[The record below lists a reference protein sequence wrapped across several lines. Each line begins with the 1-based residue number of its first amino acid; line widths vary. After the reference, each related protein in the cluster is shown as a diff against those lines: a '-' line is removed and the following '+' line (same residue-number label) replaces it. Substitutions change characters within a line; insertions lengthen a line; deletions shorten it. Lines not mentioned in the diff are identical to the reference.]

1 MICVHVHAILTY
13 YNVCLEFTDII
24 KRVDAVGVIPE
35 LIYVHVH
42 AVLTG
47 AIIWLTGEPVCV
59 VQGCPIAP
67 YPVSLYPQQYISIH
81 STELASEHGP
91 DIYKDTKP

>member
-1 MICVHVHAILTY
+1 MLCY
-13 YNVCLEFTDII
+13 YDVCLEFTDII

-35 LIYVHVH
+35 LICVHVH

-59 VQGCPIAP
+59 VQVCPIAP
-67 YPVSLYPQQYISIH
+67 HPVSLYPQQN
-81 STELASEHGP
+81 TELQTWKNMDLIWFDGTF
-91 DIYKDTKP
+91 K

>member
-1 MICVHVHAILTY
+1 MLCSVLL

-35 LIYVHVH
+35 LICVHVH

-47 AIIWLTGEPVCV
+47 AIIRLTGEPVGI
-59 VQGCPIAP
+59 VQDCPIAP
-67 YPVSLYPQQYISIH
+67 HPVSLYPQQ
-81 STELASEHGP
+81 STELKHGKTW
-91 DIYKDTKP
+91 I